1 MALIVITV
9 QDGDD
14 GVAIGVQAEPT
25 PPRVVSR
32 VPPTPAQELALAMLG
47 LAQQQA
53 PATSTP
59 RRSARRRSSTAR
71 TATSPTAS

>member
-53 PATSTP
+53 PA
-59 RRSARRRSSTAR
+59 SA
-71 TATSPTAS
+71 PGIIVPH